1 MGLTFE
7 KNNQLEKMLDK
18 FAILP
23 DDPKK
28 KKAQNSKDKEKN
40 KDKTI
45 VFPGFKDKEKEKAQ
59 KPKKEFHLFRK
70 NVETKT
76 VEAK

>member
-7 KNNQLEKMLDK
+7 KNNQLDKMLDK

-28 KKAQNSKDKEKN
+28 RGRNNQFFD
-40 KDKTI
+40 
-45 VFPGFKDKEKEKAQ
+45 
-59 KPKKEFHLFRK
+59 LFFYLLISLL
-70 NVETKT
+70 
-76 VEAK
+76 

>member
-28 KKAQNSKDKEKN
+28 KKAQNSKDKDKN
-40 KDKTI
+40 KDK
-45 VFPGFKDKEKEKAQ
+45 GDKKREE
-59 KPKKEFHLFRK
+59 
-70 NVETKT
+70 
-76 VEAK
+76 

>member
-28 KKAQNSKDKEKN
+28 KKAQNSKDKDKN
-40 KDKTI
+40 KD
-45 VFPGFKDKEKEKAQ
+45 
-59 KPKKEFHLFRK
+59 
-70 NVETKT
+70 VETISFDLFYYLLISLL
-76 VEAK
+76 

>member
-23 DDPKK
+23 DNPKK
-28 KKAQNSKDKEKN
+28 KKAQNSKDKNKN
-40 KDKTI
+40 KDK
-45 VFPGFKDKEKEKAQ
+45 
-59 KPKKEFHLFRK
+59 
-70 NVETKT
+70 
-76 VEAK
+76 

>member
-1 MGLTFE
+1 
-7 KNNQLEKMLDK
+7 MLDK

-40 KDKTI
+40 KDK
-45 VFPGFKDKEKEKAQ
+45 
-59 KPKKEFHLFRK
+59 
-70 NVETKT
+70 
-76 VEAK
+76 

>member
-7 KNNQLEKMLDK
+7 KNNQLDKMLDK

-40 KDKTI
+40 K
-45 VFPGFKDKEKEKAQ
+45 EKYT
-59 KPKKEFHLFRK
+59 RGR
-70 NVETKT
+70 NN
-76 VEAK
+76 

>member
-28 KKAQNSKDKEKN
+28 KKLKIAKIRTKIKIN
-40 KDKTI
+40 KI
-45 VFPGFKDKEKEKAQ
+45 RG
-59 KPKKEFHLFRK
+59 R
-70 NVETKT
+70 NN
-76 VEAK
+76 

>member
-28 KKAQNSKDKEKN
+28 KKAGA
-40 KDKTI
+40 T
-45 VFPGFKDKEKEKAQ
+45 V
-59 KPKKEFHLFRK
+59 
-70 NVETKT
+70 T
-76 VEAK
+76 VEAPAGSYDVKIIAVN

>member
-7 KNNQLEKMLDK
+7 KNNQLDKMLDK

-28 KKAQNSKDKEKN
+28 KKAQNSKDKEK
-40 KDKTI
+40 I
-45 VFPGFKDKEKEKAQ
+45 RREHGGEKNNERSI
-59 KPKKEFHLFRK
+59 KKRI
-70 NVETKT
+70 NP
-76 VEAK
+76 

>member
-23 DDPKK
+23 DDHKNKK
-28 KKAQNSKDKEKN
+28 DQNRYDMDKN
-40 KDKTI
+40 KDK
-45 VFPGFKDKEKEKAQ
+45 
-59 KPKKEFHLFRK
+59 
-70 NVETKT
+70 
-76 VEAK
+76 

>member
-1 MGLTFE
+1 MGLTFK

-28 KKAQNSKDKEKN
+28 KN
-40 KDKTI
+40 TH
-45 VFPGFKDKEKEKAQ
+45 FH
-59 KPKKEFHLFRK
+59 KKW
-70 NVETKT
+70 T
-76 VEAK
+76 AI

>member
-28 KKAQNSKDKEKN
+28 KKAQNSKAKDKN
-40 KDKTI
+40 KDKYNKRSKQLVSTSFI
-45 VFPGFKDKEKEKAQ
+45 IY
-59 KPKKEFHLFRK
+59 
-70 NVETKT
+70 
-76 VEAK
+76 

>member
-28 KKAQNSKDKEKN
+28 KKAQNSKDKDKN
-40 KDKTI
+40 KDKYNKRSKQLVSTSFI
-45 VFPGFKDKEKEKAQ
+45 IY
-59 KPKKEFHLFRK
+59 
-70 NVETKT
+70 
-76 VEAK
+76 